1 MKETAKKPGRGGV
14 RPGSGRKSDDPRLRN
29 LTIRIAQDVAEFLDR
44 YPGRRS
50 AIITEAVRRYRD
62 ELEQGQK

>member
-1 MKETAKKPGRGGV
+1 MKVTAKKPGRGGA
-14 RPGSGRKSDDPRLRN
+14 RPGSGPKADNPRGRALAFR
-29 LTIRIAQDVAEFLDR
+29 TTKDVEEFLDR